1 MWSRSLACNQQSLRS
16 PGAKNLVRV
25 GQVRQEEW
33 QFFRPASFY
42 AARTRNVTRELC
54 VFDQRCP
61 TSLRPLKRR
70 ISVAISVNAIANQPT
85 PDEALQL
92 LVSGNNA
99 FVADQP
105 LTSDLSRERRLALA
119 EGQQPFATLV
129 GCSDSRVGP
138 EQLFGAGLGELFIV
152 RTAGNNVDTAGMGSI
167 EYSVVVLKVP
177 LIVVLGH
184 EKCGAVAA
192 AADVVT
198 KDARFPGSIARM
210 IEPIVP
216 AVLAARRNV
225 GEAQLVDAAV
235 EENVRRMV
243 ERLQKFSEP
252 MLIEPQERG
261 KLKVV
266 GAVYELATG
275 RVRWL

>member
-1 MWSRSLACNQQSLRS
+1 M
-16 PGAKNLVRV
+16 
-25 GQVRQEEW
+25 
-33 QFFRPASFY
+33 
-42 AARTRNVTRELC
+42 
-54 VFDQRCP
+54 P
-61 TSLRPLKRR
+61 TSTAVTA
-70 ISVAISVNAIANQPT
+70 SQPS
-85 PDEALQL
+85 PDEALRRL
-92 LVSGNNA
+92 MEGNAA

-105 LTSDLSRERRLALA
+105 KLPDISRERRLELA

-167 EYSVVVLKVP
+167 EYSVTVLKVP

-192 AADVVT
+192 ATEVVT
-198 KDARFPGSIARM
+198 KDVRFPGSIGRM

-216 AVLAARRNV
+216 AVIAAQRNSDDDN
-225 GEAQLVDAAV
+225 LVDRAV

-243 ERLQKFSEP
+243 ERLNQFSEP
-252 MLIEPQERG
+252 MLLDPQRRG
-261 KLKVV
+261 ELKVV
-266 GAVYELATG
+266 GAVYKLATG
-275 RVRWL
+275 EVHWL